1 MIPLIKSQ
9 PGVTN
14 NDDSKPASGSP
25 FFKALAMAACLFFPF
40 GVSFMEMSLWIAG
53 FCEEF
58 VPKYVA

>member
-14 NDDSKPASGSP
+14 SDDSKPASGSP
-25 FFKALAMAACLFFPF
+25 FFRALAMAACLFFPF

-53 FCEEF
+53 VCEEF